1 MTSLKKKLVE
11 EATKSMK
18 TPTAALIYSNKHIV
32 LLTLLLCA
40 VGEASEETTEQT
52 GNPAAK

>member
-1 MTSLKKKLVE
+1 MTSLKKKLE